1 MAWMQGRWIFRG
13 MWHRSCGILTAR
25 RVAKQAWRRVLQRN
39 PRSSVS
45 WMSLYLE
52 ENKNNINTV
61 TKEGEGTHIRGY
73 HALLTE
79 INKNTKNSFSDLWVS
94 QE

>member
-1 MAWMQGRWIFRG
+1 
-13 MWHRSCGILTAR
+13 
-25 RVAKQAWRRVLQRN
+25 
-39 PRSSVS
+39 
-45 WMSLYLE
+45 MSLYLE

-79 INKNTKNSFSDLWVS
+79 INKNTENRLLFVVGPKLPTMSRKGDIFHYYAV
-94 QE
+94 